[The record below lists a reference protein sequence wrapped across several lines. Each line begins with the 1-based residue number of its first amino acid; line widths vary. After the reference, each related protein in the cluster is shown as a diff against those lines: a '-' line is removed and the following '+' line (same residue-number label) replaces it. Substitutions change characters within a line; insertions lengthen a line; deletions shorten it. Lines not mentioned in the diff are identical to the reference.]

1 MVELGS
7 FSSLVAGADAPGR
20 RSGCHQDRRDQGLVF
35 GQGQGRE
42 GLQALDQRLEQG
54 LQLPAIGGPH
64 AHRHARHDP
73 ADHRH
78 RLLSAPAVVRPQP
91 GRPVVQGGAGRFAV
105 PRAVSRR
112 GRRHHRRAGSRR
124 ARHRDRRRQPL
135 RPHRRRQVVVLLSD
149 RTAGR
154 HRGPPRHLA
163 RLDVAPRP
171 APRQDPVGG
180 AGGLSARRG
189 AQEAHARPAG
199 IHRAVE
205 GGAAPDRPA
214 GEVRRHLRPGAGL
227 DAVERVL
234 RRRQGDDPR
243 SLRHHERGVPRA
255 GRRRLPA
262 DPGRG
267 AAAPQPRPAGR
278 HHRRRSRVP
287 DRGLQSPARR
297 RQRRD
302 LGAHLLGQSEP
313 AARALEGAELRARAC
328 RTCCSSTATC

>member
-1 MVELGS
+1 MLTVTRDMILPTTVTGS
-7 FSSLVAGADAPGR
+7 YPRPLWFDRSL
-20 RSGCHQDRRDQGLVF
+20 
-35 GQGQGRE
+35 
-42 GLQALDQRLEQG
+42 
-54 LQLPAIGGPH
+54 
-64 AHRHARHDP
+64 
-73 ADHRH
+73 
-78 RLLSAPAVVRPQP
+78 
-91 GRPVVQGGAGRFAV
+91 AGRSFKAALGDSLFREQYLDAV
-105 PRAVSRR
+105 AS
-112 GRRHHRRAGSRR
+112 HHRRAGSRR

-135 RPHRRRQVVVLLSD
+135 RSHRRRQVVVLLSD

-163 RLDVAPRP
+163 RMDVAPRP
-171 APRQDPVGG
+171 AAGQDPVGG
-180 AGGLSARRG
+180 AGGLSARRR

-199 IHRAVE
+199 IHRALE

-214 GEVRRHLRPGAGL
+214 AQVRRHLRAGAGL

-278 HHRRRSRVP
+278 APPTPISSSRPRPSIASSAASTPRS
-287 DRGLQSPARR
+287 GCIPA
-297 RQRRD
+297 
-302 LGAHLLGQSEP
+302 GAIPTSSACTGRC
-313 AARALEGAELRARAC
+313 RATSAPC
-328 RTCCSSTATC
+328 RICCGSTAMS